1 MKRLVEIV
9 MLVVVLMVAS
19 LSSCNTTGCLD
30 NRSSIPLADFY
41 SSTTNTP
48 VATDSIEIGGVG
60 APWDSLLVP
69 AGKSVSQIYL
79 PLRSDQSV
87 TAFYFAY
94 KWRGMTP
101 AYNDTLWIYYN
112 SFPYFASEE
121 CGAMFR
127 YRITRIEHTSVFLDS
142 VAVMDSLVTNVEK
155 AIMKLYFPTNV

>member
-1 MKRLVEIV
+1 MRRLVEIV
-9 MLVVVLMVAS
+9 MLVVVAMVAA

-41 SSTTNTP
+41 SSTTN
-48 VATDSIEIGGVG
+48 VAVVTDSIEIGGVG
-60 APWDSLLVP
+60 APGDSLLVG
-69 AGKSVSQIYL
+69 AGEKVSKIYL

-87 TAFYFAY
+87 TAFYFEY

-101 AYNDTLWIYYN
+101 AYNDTLWIYYD
-112 SFPYFASEE
+112 SYPYFASEE

-155 AIMKLYFPTNV
+155 SIMKLYFPTSV